1 ITFATVAYSEV
12 YSSYLS
18 QKLSDGIEIKW
29 WKLTIDLILLAAA
42 LGFSLLSIMA
52 IVHTVG
58 KPLDYLTGVVEM
70 ITKDDLSIELTVD
83 EREDEIGR
91 LTHSLLFLR
100 KALLERRDLLAQQ
113 RIQEQKLSVRAVS
126 FGALN
131 DEFQQSAIQT
141 LEGVS
146 GAAEELTVTAKQM
159 SQIAEHAL
167 KRTNEAAT
175 ATVSISGYI
184 ARVSEA
190 SNNLVFALTQISQQ
204 VESSQ
209 TTTKG
214 AVKEADGSLLL
225 IGNLALAAERI
236 GTIVGLINSIA
247 SKTNLL
253 ALNATIEAAR
263 AGDAGRGF
271 AVVAGEVKSLA
282 AQTARATEEISNQ
295 VTAMQQATDIAVT
308 TIKNIAVT
316 IQKIDTIADAIQGSI
331 DSERTAT
338 AEISQSVKLAVEVTT
353 KVSQNIG
360 KVTAVVDQTSSAAA
374 QVLSASTSLSEH
386 AQLLHLRIGSY
397 LQSATRIQSS

>member
-1 ITFATVAYSEV
+1 MEDSISILDGIDEFYKAPNGHGTPEAQATAQHSHAKNLFAQIARATLSFRSASETIHDSKTISLSNQILDTLKSAEAELNAAIASNNQPELLTVLRKITIGAIAYSQV

-29 WKLTIDLILLAAA
+29 WKLTVDLILLAAA

-58 KPLDYLTGVVEM
+58 KPLDYLTGVVEQ
-70 ITKDDLSIELTVD
+70 ITKDDLAIELTVD

-113 RIQEQKLSVRAVS
+113 RIVEQKLSVRAVS

-131 DEFQQSAIQT
+131 DEFQQSAIQN

-159 SQIAEHAL
+159 SQIAEQAL

-190 SNNLVFALTQISQQ
+190 SNNLVIALTQISQQ

-253 ALNATIEAAR
+253 ALMRPSRRRGQAMPAADSPWWPER
-263 AGDAGRGF
+263 SSRWR
-271 AVVAGEVKSLA
+271 LRPP
-282 AQTARATEEISNQ
+282 ARPRRSPTRSPRCSRQ
-295 VTAMQQATDIAVT
+295 PT
-308 TIKNIAVT
+308 
-316 IQKIDTIADAIQGSI
+316 
-331 DSERTAT
+331 
-338 AEISQSVKLAVEVTT
+338 
-353 KVSQNIG
+353 
-360 KVTAVVDQTSSAAA
+360 
-374 QVLSASTSLSEH
+374 
-386 AQLLHLRIGSY
+386 LR
-397 LQSATRIQSS
+397 